1 MAVLQK
7 ASRNRVKLWPA
18 RLPVRNTFIDFA
30 LPNDYP
36 VLTRAVTCPALLAA
50 GETPI
55 CKASVDTHCNKVAT
69 AETDSLWEEA
79 STCDG
84 SSLRSDSAEQQ
95 RCSRKFA
102 DETLHEPG
110 SPSSDESVRES
121 RTTIL
126 ESMMSTP
133 RAAVTTV
140 PLSREGSQQEAPPT
154 AAAPDVEAHG
164 AAPAASGW
172 AVKRIPLP
180 SPAVSEVPG
189 SAWAQRTTTTR
200 TRTAK
205 PTKQASEAA
214 ALSSCN
220 VFVGIEEDEAFGV
233 VRRLLGANGENIR
246 RIVQSSRC
254 RATTVRVR
262 GRGSRCL
269 EPPAWLEVDKPLM
282 VTVCSASAACLDL
295 ALGMVLELLESVHK
309 DYVIFCA
316 EAGRPAR
323 RLAVRVEKLHA
334 A

>member
-30 LPNDYP
+30 MPDDYP
-36 VLTRAVTCPALLAA
+36 VLTRSVTCPALLAA
-50 GETPI
+50 GEAPI
-55 CKASVDTHCNKVAT
+55 CKASVDTHCNKVAP
-69 AETDSLWEEA
+69 ATDSLWEEA

-95 RCSRKFA
+95 RCSRNFT

-110 SPSSDESVRES
+110 SPSSHESIRES
-121 RTTIL
+121 RMTNL
-126 ESMMSTP
+126 ESMMSAP
-133 RAAVTTV
+133 LAAVTTV
-140 PLSREGSQQEAPPT
+140 PLSRDGSQQEAPPA
-154 AAAPDVEAHG
+154 AAAPDAEAHG
-164 AAPAASGW
+164 AALAASGW

-180 SPAVSEVPG
+180 PPAVSEVPG
-189 SAWAQRTTTTR
+189 SAWARRATTTMT
-200 TRTAK
+200 TTAR
-205 PTKQASEAA
+205 PAKQASEAA

-233 VRRLLGANGENIR
+233 VRRLLGANDENMR
-246 RIVQSSRC
+246 RILQGSRG